1 MKIEGLIK
9 KAGIAKE
16 YTKLD
21 IARMD
26 YVEET
31 PSYYEDEVLDTIT
44 GAELTDIFESE
55 KTNSK
60 GEPYISRFA
69 KFTVFND
76 ADEEKI
82 GFPITFWN
90 KPNNDGIIKIKPN
103 NPLANLIKFISGDTI
118 NNQFDVDYSMLQ
130 KIIGDIK
137 SMSIAIRVIQVRNG
151 YETYGFDVKDIQ
163 FKEE

>member
-9 KAGIAKE
+9 KAGVARE

-26 YVEET
+26 YTEET
-31 PSYYEDEVLDTIT
+31 AQYYEDENLNTIT
-44 GAELTDIFESE
+44 GAELTDIYESE

-69 KFTVFND
+69 KFTVFDDD
-76 ADEEKI
+76 AEEKVS
-82 GFPITFWN
+82 FPITFWN
-90 KPNNDGIIKIKPN
+90 EAKDGIIRIKPN
-103 NPLANLIKFISGDTI
+103 NPLANLIKFISGDSI
-118 NNQFDVDYSMLQ
+118 NNQFDIDYEMLQ
-130 KIIGDIK
+130 KVVSDIK
-137 SMSIAIRVIQVRNG
+137 SMDIFIRVIQVRNG
-151 YETYGFDVKDIQ
+151 FETYGFDVKDIQ